1 MLEPD
6 QEPDFD
12 TIHGTSLTDPSK
24 PLVLYWNRRSA
35 LERLKRFDKW
45 DLHILIF
52 DAATLS
58 VLIAMPHLLVWI
70 TGMHSVANFIVIPC
84 YLTAVCNLALM
95 IWAGITSR
103 KNALK
108 EFAAITAPVMDIR
121 PDGLS
126 ISCPTRHYGPI
137 PWDQIKEVKPYS
149 FSSWRYVRI
158 VLKSKAA
165 LEKYELEDDSA
176 SGRSLA
182 HLKKGLAYRLI
193 TARLEPAI
201 DVPEHWLPLS
211 VEEVIECLR
220 PRLALALTR
229 TDTTEV
235 ATSD

>member
-35 LERLKRFDKW
+35 LERLKRFDEW
-45 DLHILIF
+45 DLHILKF
-52 DAATLS
+52 DAAMLAALITL
-58 VLIAMPHLLVWI
+58 PHLFVWI
-70 TGMHSVANFIVIPC
+70 TGMQSVANFIVIPC
-84 YLTAVCNLALM
+84 YLTAVCSLALM

-103 KNALK
+103 KKAFK

-126 ISCPTRHYGPI
+126 ISCPTTHYESI
-137 PWDQIKEVKPYS
+137 PWDQIKEVKLYC
-149 FSSWRYVRI
+149 FNGWRYVRI
-158 VLKSKAA
+158 VLKSLAA
-165 LEKYELEDDSA
+165 LEKYELEDNSPRGKRIA
-176 SGRSLA
+176 RAKRSKFYKSYIA
-182 HLKKGLAYRLI
+182 KHG
-193 TARLEPAI
+193 PAI
-201 DVPEHWLPLS
+201 DVPEQWLPLS

-235 ATSD
+235 TTSD

>member
-35 LERLKRFDKW
+35 LERLKRFDEW
-45 DLHILIF
+45 DLHILKF
-52 DAATLS
+52 DAAMLA
-58 VLIAMPHLLVWI
+58 VLIAMPHLLIWF
-70 TGMHSVANFIVIPC
+70 TGMQSVANFIVIPA
-84 YLTAVCNLALM
+84 YLIAIYFLAVM
-95 IWAGITSR
+95 IWADIYTRR
-103 KNALK
+103 KFLK

-126 ISCPTRHYGPI
+126 ISCPSRHYGPI

-149 FSSWRYVRI
+149 FSSWRFVRI
-158 VLKSKAA
+158 VLRSRAA

-182 HLKKGLAYRLI
+182 LMKKRLVYKLI

-229 TDTTEV
+229 TDTTE
-235 ATSD
+235 ATTSD